1 MASSSSLVL
10 EELDLADLAPRAVV
24 AESVVGM
31 VGLLVAER
39 LPAYLTEDIR
49 VHLLDVLVHG
59 LLLDGFVAIV

>member
-24 AESVVGM
+24 AEGVVGM

-39 LPAYLTEDIR
+39 LPAYLAEDIR

-59 LLLDGFVAIV
+59 LLQDGFVAIV